1 MDILQE
7 WFESGEELQ
16 STGLFCHDVS
26 EHLPALGEY
35 QTVILVHRSVPGEL
49 GRGLKSQTVALLNQ
63 PLSTTYHRYE

>member
-35 QTVILVHRSVPGEL
+35 QTVILVHRSVPGGARE
-49 GRGLKSQTVALLNQ
+49 GAKVSDCGTAKPATIHDIS
-63 PLSTTYHRYE
+63 SI